1 MQINS
6 GIYMIK
12 FDSLTLKAFV
22 VENVD
27 YIENSSV
34 RKIQQ
39 PSRRELILHLRNNGI
54 NKKLYININ
63 PEFFHVCFLENV
75 EKRGI
80 IIPNAAPMFCMLLRK
95 YILNCRISK
104 VNQPYGERILEL
116 YFEYSDAIGETE
128 TICLAIELMGKYSN
142 VILYN
147 KKTGIILGCAHNV
160 GEEKSKMRELAGT
173 LPYIYPEKQEKADI
187 TQTTETEFANN
198 LDGNFDET
206 SLSFTLSTEYDYLT
220 IPLVK
225 QAISK
230 VYINFKNEN
239 KKDFLKKLYNILK
252 ETVNL
257 VNYTPSI
264 KIDFSEFSL
273 IENLNGFTPENTI
286 NSMINNYFEYQ
297 QVQSILKQKKS
308 KLSKIIENKIKK
320 VTKLSDIQKEKIKLS
335 EKAEKYKQKADILM
349 MNLQEKITPK
359 MKLTNPY
366 DNTIIEIEPDI
377 NLSVIQNANKYYKL
391 YKKMKTAS
399 DFATKMIEETKET
412 LASLEEQMFYISIA
426 SNLDEISELETEL
439 EVIQKEQNKVKKQK
453 HNVNLECHEI
463 DGFKIYLGKNS
474 IQNDYLLS
482 KIAAP
487 EDLWFHPSNMPGA
500 HVILKKNN
508 SKEVI
513 SDEVLLKCA
522 KLAKRFSKT
531 QNDSR
536 IAVIYTERKYVKKAN
551 SKIAFVTYKNEK
563 EIYC

>member
-1 MQINS
+1 
-6 GIYMIK
+6 MIK
-12 FDSLTLKAFV
+12 FDSLTLKAFIN
-22 VENVD
+22 ENTD
-27 YIENSSV
+27 YLKNSSV

-95 YILNCRISK
+95 YILNCKISK
-104 VNQPYGERILEL
+104 VEQPNGERILEL

-128 TICLAIELMGKYSN
+128 TLCLAIELMGKYSN
-142 VILYN
+142 IILYN

-160 GEEKSKMRELAGT
+160 GEEKSKVRELAGT
-173 LPYIYPEKQEKADI
+173 LPYIYPEKQEKSDLM
-187 TQTTETEFANN
+187 QTTETEFANN

-220 IPLVK
+220 IPLAK

-230 VYINFKNEN
+230 AVEKSSEDNQQE
-239 KKDFLKKLYNILK
+239 FLKNLYEILSK
-252 ETVNL
+252 TIRL
-257 VNYTPSI
+257 KTFAPSI
-264 KIDFSEFSL
+264 KTDYSEFSL
-273 IENLNGFTPENTI
+273 IENLKNFTAQ
-286 NSMINNYFEYQ
+286 NSVNAMIDKYFEYQ
-297 QVQSILKQKKS
+297 QIQNILKQKKG
-308 KLSKIIENKIKK
+308 KLSKILENKMKK
-320 VTKLSDIQKEKIKLS
+320 VTKLSDIQKEKINLS
-335 EKAEKYKQKADILM
+335 EKADKYKQKADTLM
-349 MNLQEKITPK
+349 MNLNAEITPK
-359 MKLTNPY
+359 MTLTNPY
-366 DNTIIEIEPDI
+366 DNTVIEIEPDI
-377 NLSVIQNANKYYKL
+377 NLTVIQNANKYYKL

-399 DFATKMIEETKET
+399 EYAAKMIEETKET
-412 LASLEEQMFYISIA
+412 LASLDEQMFYVSIA

-439 EVIQKEQNKVKKQK
+439 GITAAEQNKNKNKK
-453 HNVNLECHEI
+453 HTVNLECHEI

-508 SKEVI
+508 SKEI
-513 SDEVLLKCA
+513 IPDKVLLQCA
-522 KLAKRFSKT
+522 KLTKRFSKT

-536 IAVIYTERKYVKKAN
+536 IPVIYTERKYVKKAN

>member
-1 MQINS
+1 
-6 GIYMIK
+6 MIK
-12 FDSLTLKAFV
+12 FDSLTLKAFIN
-22 VENVD
+22 ENTD
-27 YIENSSV
+27 YLKNSSV

-54 NKKLYININ
+54 NKKLYINIH

-95 YILNCRISK
+95 YILNCKISK
-104 VNQPYGERILEL
+104 VEQPNGERILEL

-128 TICLAIELMGKYSN
+128 TLCLAIELMGKYSN

-160 GEEKSKMRELAGT
+160 GEEKSKVRELAGT
-173 LPYIYPEKQEKADI
+173 LPYIYPEKQEKSDI
-187 TQTTETEFANN
+187 MQTTETEFANN

-220 IPLVK
+220 IPLAK

-230 VYINFKNEN
+230 AVEKSSEDNQQE
-239 KKDFLKKLYNILK
+239 FLKNLYEILSK
-252 ETVNL
+252 TIRL
-257 VNYTPSI
+257 KTFAPSI
-264 KIDFSEFSL
+264 KTDYSEFSL
-273 IENLNGFTPENTI
+273 IENLKNFTAQ
-286 NSMINNYFEYQ
+286 NSVNAMIDKYFEYQ
-297 QVQSILKQKKS
+297 QIQNILKQKKG
-308 KLSKIIENKIKK
+308 KLSKILENKMKK
-320 VTKLSDIQKEKIKLS
+320 VTKLSDIQKEKINLS
-335 EKAEKYKQKADILM
+335 EKADKYKQKADTLM
-349 MNLQEKITPK
+349 MNLNAEITPK
-359 MKLTNPY
+359 MTLTNPY
-366 DNTIIEIEPDI
+366 DNTVIEIEPDI
-377 NLSVIQNANKYYKL
+377 NLTVIQNANKYYKL

-399 DFATKMIEETKET
+399 EYAAKMIEETKET
-412 LASLEEQMFYISIA
+412 LASLDEQMFYVSIA

-439 EVIQKEQNKVKKQK
+439 GITAAEENKNKNKK
-453 HNVNLECHEI
+453 HTVNLECNEI

-508 SKEVI
+508 SKEI
-513 SDEVLLKCA
+513 IPDKVLLQCA
-522 KLAKRFSKT
+522 KLTKRFSKT
-531 QNDSR
+531 QNDSK
-536 IAVIYTERKYVKKAN
+536 IPVIYTERKYVKKAN

>member
-1 MQINS
+1 
-6 GIYMIK
+6 MIK
-12 FDSLTLKAFV
+12 FDSLTLKAFIN
-22 VENVD
+22 ENTD
-27 YIENSSV
+27 YLKNSSV

-95 YILNCRISK
+95 YILNCKISK
-104 VNQPYGERILEL
+104 VEQPNGERILEL

-128 TICLAIELMGKYSN
+128 TLCLAIELMGKYSN
-142 VILYN
+142 IILYN

-160 GEEKSKMRELAGT
+160 GEEKSKVRELAGT
-173 LPYIYPEKQEKADI
+173 LPYIYPEKQEKSDI
-187 TQTTETEFANN
+187 MQTTETEFANN

-220 IPLVK
+220 IPLAK

-230 VYINFKNEN
+230 AVEKSSEDNQQE
-239 KKDFLKKLYNILK
+239 FLKNLYEILSK
-252 ETVNL
+252 TIRL
-257 VNYTPSI
+257 KTFAPSI
-264 KIDFSEFSL
+264 KTDYSEFSL
-273 IENLNGFTPENTI
+273 IENLKNFTAQ
-286 NSMINNYFEYQ
+286 NSVNAMIDKYFEYQ
-297 QVQSILKQKKS
+297 QIQNILKQKKG
-308 KLSKIIENKIKK
+308 KLSKILENKMKK
-320 VTKLSDIQKEKIKLS
+320 VTKLSDIQKEKINLS
-335 EKAEKYKQKADILM
+335 EKADKYKQKADTLM
-349 MNLQEKITPK
+349 MNLNAEITPK
-359 MKLTNPY
+359 MTLTNPY
-366 DNTIIEIEPDI
+366 DNTVIEIEPDI
-377 NLSVIQNANKYYKL
+377 NLTVIQNANKYYKL

-399 DFATKMIEETKET
+399 EYAAKMIEETKET
-412 LASLEEQMFYISIA
+412 LASLDEQMFYVSIA

-439 EVIQKEQNKVKKQK
+439 GITAAEQNKNKNKK
-453 HNVNLECHEI
+453 HTVNLECHEI

-508 SKEVI
+508 SKEI
-513 SDEVLLKCA
+513 IPDKVLLQCA
-522 KLAKRFSKT
+522 KLTKRFSKT

-536 IAVIYTERKYVKKAN
+536 IPVIYTERKYVKKAN

>member
-1 MQINS
+1 
-6 GIYMIK
+6 MIK
-12 FDSLTLKAFV
+12 FDSLTLKAFIN
-22 VENVD
+22 ENTD
-27 YIENSSV
+27 YLKNSSV

-95 YILNCRISK
+95 YILNCKISK
-104 VNQPYGERILEL
+104 VEQPNGERILEL

-128 TICLAIELMGKYSN
+128 TLCLAIELMGKYSN

-160 GEEKSKMRELAGT
+160 GEEKSKVRELAGT
-173 LPYIYPEKQEKADI
+173 LPYIYPEKQEKSDI
-187 TQTTETEFANN
+187 MQTTETEFANN

-220 IPLVK
+220 IPLAK

-230 VYINFKNEN
+230 AVEKSSEDNQQE
-239 KKDFLKKLYNILK
+239 FLKNLYEILSK
-252 ETVNL
+252 TIRL
-257 VNYTPSI
+257 KTFAPSI
-264 KIDFSEFSL
+264 KTDYSEFSL
-273 IENLNGFTPENTI
+273 IENLKNFTAQ
-286 NSMINNYFEYQ
+286 NSVNAMIDKYFEYQ
-297 QVQSILKQKKS
+297 QIQNILKQKKG
-308 KLSKIIENKIKK
+308 KLSKILENKMKK
-320 VTKLSDIQKEKIKLS
+320 VTKLSDIQKEKINLS
-335 EKAEKYKQKADILM
+335 EKADKYKQKADTLM
-349 MNLQEKITPK
+349 MNLNAEITPK
-359 MKLTNPY
+359 MTLTNPY
-366 DNTIIEIEPDI
+366 DNTVIEIEPDI
-377 NLSVIQNANKYYKL
+377 NLTVIQNANKYYKL

-399 DFATKMIEETKET
+399 EYTAKMIEETKET
-412 LASLEEQMFYISIA
+412 LASLDEQMFYVSIA

-439 EVIQKEQNKVKKQK
+439 GITAAEQNKNKNKK
-453 HNVNLECHEI
+453 HTVNLECNEI

-487 EDLWFHPSNMPGA
+487 EDLWFHPSNKPGA

-508 SKEVI
+508 SKEI
-513 SDEVLLKCA
+513 IPDKVLLQCA
-522 KLAKRFSKT
+522 KLTKRFSKT
-531 QNDSR
+531 QNDSK
-536 IAVIYTERKYVKKAN
+536 IPVIYTERKYVKKAN

>member
-1 MQINS
+1 
-6 GIYMIK
+6 MIK
-12 FDSLTLKAFV
+12 FDSLTLKAFIN
-22 VENVD
+22 ENTD
-27 YIENSSV
+27 YLKNSSV

-54 NKKLYININ
+54 NKKLYINIH

-95 YILNCRISK
+95 YILNCKISK
-104 VNQPYGERILEL
+104 VEQPNGERILEL

-128 TICLAIELMGKYSN
+128 TLCLAIELMGKYSN

-160 GEEKSKMRELAGT
+160 GEEKSKVRELAGT
-173 LPYIYPEKQEKADI
+173 LPYIYPEKQEKSDI
-187 TQTTETEFANN
+187 MQTTETEFANN

-220 IPLVK
+220 IPLAK

-230 VYINFKNEN
+230 AVEKSSEDNQQE
-239 KKDFLKKLYNILK
+239 FLKNLYEILSK
-252 ETVNL
+252 TIL
-257 VNYTPSI
+257 LKTFAPSI
-264 KIDFSEFSL
+264 KTDYSEFSL
-273 IENLNGFTPENTI
+273 IENLKNFTAQ
-286 NSMINNYFEYQ
+286 NSVNAMIDKYFEYQ
-297 QVQSILKQKKS
+297 QIQNILKQKKS
-308 KLSKIIENKIKK
+308 KLSKILENKMKK
-320 VTKLSDIQKEKIKLS
+320 VTKLSDIQKEKINLS
-335 EKAEKYKQKADILM
+335 EKADKYKQKADTLM
-349 MNLQEKITPK
+349 MNLNAEITPK
-359 MKLTNPY
+359 MTLTNPY
-366 DNTIIEIEPDI
+366 DNTVIEIEPDI
-377 NLSVIQNANKYYKL
+377 NLTVIQNANKYYKL

-399 DFATKMIEETKET
+399 EYAAKMIEETKET
-412 LASLEEQMFYISIA
+412 LASLDEQMFYVSIA

-439 EVIQKEQNKVKKQK
+439 GITAAEQNKNKNKK
-453 HNVNLECHEI
+453 HTVNLECNEI

-508 SKEVI
+508 SKEI
-513 SDEVLLKCA
+513 IPDKVLLQCA
-522 KLAKRFSKT
+522 KLTKRFSKT

-536 IAVIYTERKYVKKAN
+536 IPVIYTERKYVKKAN

>member
-1 MQINS
+1 
-6 GIYMIK
+6 MIK
-12 FDSLTLKAFV
+12 FDSLTLKAFIN
-22 VENVD
+22 ENTD
-27 YIENSSV
+27 YLKNSSV

-95 YILNCRISK
+95 YILNCKISK
-104 VNQPYGERILEL
+104 VEQPNGERILEL

-128 TICLAIELMGKYSN
+128 TLCLAIELMGKYSN
-142 VILYN
+142 IILYN

-160 GEEKSKMRELAGT
+160 GEEKSKVRELAGT
-173 LPYIYPEKQEKADI
+173 LPYIYPEKQEKSDI
-187 TQTTETEFANN
+187 MQTTETEFANN

-220 IPLVK
+220 IPLAK

-230 VYINFKNEN
+230 AVEKSSEDNQQE
-239 KKDFLKKLYNILK
+239 FLKNLYEILSK
-252 ETVNL
+252 TIRL
-257 VNYTPSI
+257 KTFTPSI
-264 KIDFSEFSL
+264 KTDYSEFSL
-273 IENLNGFTPENTI
+273 IENLKNFTAQ
-286 NSMINNYFEYQ
+286 NSVNAMIDKYFEYQ
-297 QVQSILKQKKS
+297 QIQNILKQKKG
-308 KLSKIIENKIKK
+308 KLSKILENKMKK
-320 VTKLSDIQKEKIKLS
+320 VTKLSDIQKEKINLS
-335 EKAEKYKQKADILM
+335 EKADKYKQKADTLM
-349 MNLQEKITPK
+349 MNLNAEITPK
-359 MKLTNPY
+359 MTLTNPY
-366 DNTIIEIEPDI
+366 DNTVIEIEPDI
-377 NLSVIQNANKYYKL
+377 NLTVIQNANKYYKL

-399 DFATKMIEETKET
+399 EYAAKMIEETKET
-412 LASLEEQMFYISIA
+412 LASLDEQMFYVSIA
-426 SNLDEISELETEL
+426 SNLDEISELETEFG
-439 EVIQKEQNKVKKQK
+439 ITAAEQNKNKNKK
-453 HNVNLECHEI
+453 HTVNLKCHEI

-508 SKEVI
+508 SKEI
-513 SDEVLLKCA
+513 IPDKVLLQCA
-522 KLAKRFSKT
+522 KLTKRFSKT

-536 IAVIYTERKYVKKAN
+536 IPVIYTERKYVKKAN

>member
-1 MQINS
+1 
-6 GIYMIK
+6 MIK
-12 FDSLTLKAFV
+12 FDSLTLKAFIN
-22 VENVD
+22 ENTD
-27 YIENSSV
+27 YLKNSSV

-95 YILNCRISK
+95 YILNCKISK
-104 VNQPYGERILEL
+104 VEQPNGERILEL

-128 TICLAIELMGKYSN
+128 TLCLAIELMGKYSN
-142 VILYN
+142 IILYN

-160 GEEKSKMRELAGT
+160 GEEKSKVRELAGT
-173 LPYIYPEKQEKADI
+173 LPYIYPEKQEKSDI
-187 TQTTETEFANN
+187 MQTTETEFANN

-220 IPLVK
+220 IPLAK

-230 VYINFKNEN
+230 AVEKSSEDNQQE
-239 KKDFLKKLYNILK
+239 FLKNLYEILSK
-252 ETVNL
+252 TIRL
-257 VNYTPSI
+257 KTFAPSI
-264 KIDFSEFSL
+264 KTDYSEFSL
-273 IENLNGFTPENTI
+273 IENLKNFTTQ
-286 NSMINNYFEYQ
+286 NSVNAMIDKYFEYQ
-297 QVQSILKQKKS
+297 QIQNILKQKKG
-308 KLSKIIENKIKK
+308 KLSKILENKMKK
-320 VTKLSDIQKEKIKLS
+320 VTKLSDIQKEKINLS
-335 EKAEKYKQKADILM
+335 EKADKYKQKADTLM
-349 MNLQEKITPK
+349 MNLNAEITPK
-359 MKLTNPY
+359 MTLTNPY
-366 DNTIIEIEPDI
+366 DNTVIEIEPDI
-377 NLSVIQNANKYYKL
+377 NLTVIQNANKYYKL

-399 DFATKMIEETKET
+399 EYAAKMIEETKET
-412 LASLEEQMFYISIA
+412 LASLDEQMFYVSIA

-439 EVIQKEQNKVKKQK
+439 GITAAEQNKNKNKK
-453 HNVNLECHEI
+453 HTVNLECHEI

-508 SKEVI
+508 SKEI
-513 SDEVLLKCA
+513 IPDKVLLQCA
-522 KLAKRFSKT
+522 KLTKRFSKT

-536 IAVIYTERKYVKKAN
+536 IPVIYTERKYIKKAN

>member
-1 MQINS
+1 
-6 GIYMIK
+6 MIK
-12 FDSLTLKAFV
+12 FDSLTLKAFIN
-22 VENVD
+22 ENTD
-27 YIENSSV
+27 YLKNSSV

-95 YILNCRISK
+95 YILNCKISK
-104 VNQPYGERILEL
+104 VEQPNGERILEL

-128 TICLAIELMGKYSN
+128 TLCLAIELMGKYSN
-142 VILYN
+142 IILYN

-160 GEEKSKMRELAGT
+160 GEEKSKVRELAGT
-173 LPYIYPEKQEKADI
+173 LPYIYPEKQEKSDL

-220 IPLVK
+220 IPLAK

-230 VYINFKNEN
+230 AVEKSSEDNQQE
-239 KKDFLKKLYNILK
+239 FLKNLYEILSK
-252 ETVNL
+252 TIRL
-257 VNYTPSI
+257 KTFAPSI
-264 KIDFSEFSL
+264 KTDYSEFSL
-273 IENLNGFTPENTI
+273 IENLKNFTAQ
-286 NSMINNYFEYQ
+286 NSVNAMIDKYFEYQ
-297 QVQSILKQKKS
+297 QIQNILKQKKG
-308 KLSKIIENKIKK
+308 KLSKILENKMKK
-320 VTKLSDIQKEKIKLS
+320 VTKLSDIQKEKINLS
-335 EKAEKYKQKADILM
+335 EKADKYKQKADTLM
-349 MNLQEKITPK
+349 MNLNAEITPK
-359 MKLTNPY
+359 MTLTNPY
-366 DNTIIEIEPDI
+366 DNTVIEIEPDI
-377 NLSVIQNANKYYKL
+377 NLTVIQNANKYYKL

-399 DFATKMIEETKET
+399 EYAAKMIEETKET
-412 LASLEEQMFYISIA
+412 LASLDEQMFYVSIA

-439 EVIQKEQNKVKKQK
+439 GITAAEQNKNKNKK
-453 HNVNLECHEI
+453 HTVNLECHEI

-508 SKEVI
+508 SKEI
-513 SDEVLLKCA
+513 IPDKVLLQCA
-522 KLAKRFSKT
+522 KLTKRFSKT

-536 IAVIYTERKYVKKAN
+536 IPVIYTERKYVKKSN